1 MRINILIV
9 VLLVFVLISLESSA
23 KVRYSVGGGLR
34 TVQILGTNPNNSPML
49 QRDTL
54 KEQYIGGGFTQ
65 TNSGIVLAGFVE
77 FGETADFVLPFG
89 FEYTEFIA
97 LERVPISPRTTAYLR
112 NTVVA
117 PSLFVGM
124 NYKFFT
130 FPFAGVRAYTGIE
143 FNTNFFQSTD
153 FYRRIEYGSLD
164 SNMITRI
171 KTKTPAT
178 RIGGDIKLGFDGPV
192 YQRLFINASIALSA
206 ANLLFRDDNRG
217 ELLTPTKLDESKE
230 NIMLTFRFG
239 LFLRYYF

>member
-1 MRINILIV
+1 MRINMLIV
-9 VLLVFVLISLESSA
+9 GLITILMISVESTA
-23 KVRYSVGGGLR
+23 KLRYSVGGGLR

-65 TNSGIVLAGFVE
+65 TNSGIVIAGFLE
-77 FGETADFVLPFG
+77 FGETADLVMPFG
-89 FEYTEFIA
+89 FEYSEYIA
-97 LERVPISPRTTAYLR
+97 LERIPISPRTTAYLR
-112 NTVVA
+112 NTVAA

-143 FNTNFFQSTD
+143 LNTNFFQSTD
-153 FYRRIEYGSLD
+153 FYRKIEYGNLD
-164 SNMITRI
+164 SNFITQI

-217 ELLTPTKLDESKE
+217 ELMTPSKLDESKE
-230 NIMLTFRFG
+230 NIMFTFRFG
-239 LFLRYYF
+239 LFLRYYL